1 MQRTEKYNY
10 LQALVM
16 GGINQIE
23 ALRAEQHLKCHI
35 EHHWQPTLAKLPK
48 LVLYYADAMVTE
60 MSGPIQQ
67 VTGERAF
74 APSLIH
80 ILNVLRMIK
89 ICRYPTSFFS
99 CFRMLHN
106 MSLQFILQK

>member
-89 ICRYPTSFFS
+89 ICRYLAFLFVSFLLFH
-99 CFRMLHN
+99 L
-106 MSLQFILQK
+106 LALKIILQK